1 MPEADTDSGIF
12 RLVQKQN
19 GSQIP
24 LESIKIQADLQG
36 FTATVVAS
44 LKYTT
49 NNEEGPI
56 EVISNGAYFAH
67 HVLKTFFARRH
78 FYQVHQVLFL
88 AVCSTQENF
97 MTSGPNSSFEFSLLV
112 YMMVTLMRNTV
123 LTMLQQNQLTP
134 A

>member
-1 MPEADTDSGIF
+1 MPEANTDSGIF

-67 HVLKTFFARRH
+67 HVLKTFFTRRH
-78 FYQVHQVLFL
+78 FYEVHQVLFL
-88 AVCSTQENF
+88 AVCSTQENC
-97 MTSGPNSSFEFSLLV
+97 GPNSSFEFSLLV

-123 LTMLQQNQLTP
+123 LQQNQLTP